1 MSNNNWLIKIVIT
14 MIVIMIK
21 HNTIVDQ
28 TNQQQQIEVTKVKSR
43 NDFFTVANCISK
55 YIPYLTNKDS
65 QTLYNMLDNEYKT
78 KNNITKDNIFTKIE
92 TLNDFYKF
100 KAKQMYETKI
110 SDNITQYFVYGILTI
125 EATEDDEEE
134 TKFYISVKLDKQNNT
149 FSIIP
154 NQYIENMKVVE

>member
-1 MSNNNWLIKIVIT
+1 
-14 MIVIMIK
+14 
-21 HNTIVDQ
+21 
-28 TNQQQQIEVTKVKSR
+28 
-43 NDFFTVANCISK
+43 
-55 YIPYLTNKDS
+55 
-65 QTLYNMLDNEYKT
+65 MLDNEYKT